1 MMLEELRRLWYD
13 RVRKYNLE
21 KRQASITMYPL
32 KPEEAIGKPSRNG
45 YALMKGREAIIEARV
60 EGAIGHAFT
69 DEPSEYTGSLDKF
82 TTLPLN
88 GNGARA
94 RLVAV
99 INATYRFLGLVD
111 GTKHCRD
118 DGPEH
123 CGAKIADYLAR
134 SHSPDSRLL
143 VIGFQ
148 PAIVYHMSRTFKNV
162 RVTDMDNNNIGR
174 SIHGLTIESSV
185 RNKAIIESSNLI
197 LATGSS
203 LVNGCID
210 DIVKW
215 SSRKPLYFYGV
226 SIAAAAYEF
235 NLNRLC
241 FAAL

>member
-1 MMLEELRRLWYD
+1 MLEELRRIWHS
-13 RVRKYNLE
+13 RVQKYNLE
-21 KRQASITMYPL
+21 KRQASITMHPL

-45 YALMKGREAIIEARV
+45 YALMKGRETIIEARV

-69 DEPSEYTGSLDKF
+69 DEPSEYTGSLDQF
-82 TTLPLN
+82 TTLPLD

-99 INATYRFLGLVD
+99 INATYQFLRFVD

-123 CGAKIADYLAR
+123 CGAKMADYLTR
-134 SHSPDSRLL
+134 IYSPDSKLL

-148 PAIVYHMSRTFKNV
+148 PAIVYHMSRKFRNV
-162 RVTDMDNNNIGR
+162 RVTDMDNDNIGR

-185 RNKAIIESSNLI
+185 RNKAVIESSNLI

-203 LVNGCID
+203 LVNGSID

-215 SSRKPLYFYGV
+215 VLGKPLYFYGV